1 MHESVPTLPRKDT
14 EFRLHGEEWTD
25 PYEWVR
31 GETEEALRLEE
42 EYASRHLE
50 RYEDAA
56 RRLAEAVKDDV
67 VESEFG
73 IPQRQGDW

>member
-1 MHESVPTLPRKDT
+1 MHESVPTLPRKDM

-50 RYEDAA
+50 R
-56 RRLAEAVKDDV
+56 
-67 VESEFG
+67 
-73 IPQRQGDW
+73 